1 MIAGFSRQSIMARV
15 DSFQGRPA
23 SQQAPGATWRLL
35 PREHGAYAQII
46 FPQLTALALG
56 NRSAAQFLWTAACV
70 AVFIAHEPLL
80 VLAGERGRRSHTEL
94 SERAQKFA
102 TVLSLIAMGSGA
114 LGWWY
119 APNAARFSLLIPLAC
134 GGFLLP
140 LILNHYEKS
149 LPGELLVSL
158 TFSTM
163 LIPIALAG
171 DVALGPAVLASVVWI
186 VIFSLGTLMVRA
198 TIANAK
204 KNGSSRWSVYASN
217 GLGLAVLLA
226 SSTLLVTDAVPAL
239 AAAAFLPAT
248 VIALAG
254 SLAGIH
260 PRHLRALGWSLVASN
275 VFALAALVIGLR

>member
-1 MIAGFSRQSIMARV
+1 MATA
-15 DSFQGRPA
+15 DSFPDRPA

-56 NRSAAQFLWTAACV
+56 NRSTAQLFWVAASV

-94 SERAQKFA
+94 SERAQELG
-102 TVLSLIAMGSGA
+102 TVLSLVALGTGA

-134 GGFLLP
+134 GALLLP
-140 LILNHYEKS
+140 LILNHHEKS
-149 LPGELLVSL
+149 LPGELLASL

-171 DVALGPAVLASVVWI
+171 GVALGPAVTATVVWF
-186 VIFSLGTLMVRA
+186 VSFSLGTLMVRA

-204 KNGSSRWSVYASN
+204 KNVSSRWPVHASN
-217 GLGLAVLLA
+217 SLGVAALIV
-226 SSTLLVTDAVPAL
+226 SSALLVTDALPAL
-239 AAAAFLPAT
+239 AVAAILPAT
-248 VIALAG
+248 VITLACNLLG
-254 SLAGIH
+254 VH